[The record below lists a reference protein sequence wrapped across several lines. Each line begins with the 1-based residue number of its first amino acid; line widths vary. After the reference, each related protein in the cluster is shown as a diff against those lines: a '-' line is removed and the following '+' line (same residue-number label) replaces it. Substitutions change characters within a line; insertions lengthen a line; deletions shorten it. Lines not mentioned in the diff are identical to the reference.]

1 VRAARD
7 HPRNAPR
14 SSTRDDGGRRDRR
27 APLGQKAEGC
37 VIAILGLDVGSKRIG
52 LALADPT
59 ETFALP
65 LGTIERTNLRADL
78 ALIQEYV
85 ESYSVSELVVGDP
98 VALSGERGIAAQKM
112 DAFVEALQ
120 GVFPGKI
127 YRVDERMTTAQATK
141 TLIAADVS
149 RKDRKKAVDKMAAAL
164 ILETFLTRRRLGHS

>member
-1 VRAARD
+1 
-7 HPRNAPR
+7 
-14 SSTRDDGGRRDRR
+14 
-27 APLGQKAEGC
+27 
-37 VIAILGLDVGSKRIG
+37 SKRIG
-52 LALADPT
+52 LALSDPT

-78 ALIQEYV
+78 ALIQEYA
-85 ESYSVSELVVGDP
+85 ESYKVGELVVGDP

-127 YRVDERMTTAQATK
+127 YRIDERMTTAQATK

-149 RKDRKKAVDKMAAAL
+149 RKDRKKVVDKMAAAL